1 MNSPPYGYGGL
12 IAETIVLAVRIIM
25 SPTCSNR
32 DLAGRNALS
41 ATDLTICSPPE
52 PIPPIGARPRTSQ
65 ATQTEDYV
73 MGPPFA
79 THNRRA

>member
-1 MNSPPYGYGGL
+1 
-12 IAETIVLAVRIIM
+12 M

-52 PIPPIGARPRTSQ
+52 PPHPGARPRAPQSG
-65 ATQTEDYV
+65 ATEEYV
-73 MGPPFA
+73 MAGLFA
-79 THNRRA
+79 THNPPCKTPGTHDSEVEWRE